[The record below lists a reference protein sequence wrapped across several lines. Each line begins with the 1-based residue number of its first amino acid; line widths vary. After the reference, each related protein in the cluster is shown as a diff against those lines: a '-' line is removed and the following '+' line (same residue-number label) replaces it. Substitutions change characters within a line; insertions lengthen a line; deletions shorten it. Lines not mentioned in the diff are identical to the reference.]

1 MTKKTNSNE
10 EELWLHNLRHYLPTQ
25 SPLKDFIHHNT
36 LHAFQELP
44 FHEALQQASETFGYR
59 SYMPLEHYRKAY
71 AGGRISEAAL
81 DSAIQRRFP
90 KESLAVIKQQLL
102 HGNYNEAIEARI
114 GAMHGCWHTEYHF
127 SPEKQVHPTLF
138 RIIGMYLDQGISTK
152 PFPGVQRGL
161 LAAVRK
167 LESDSYI
174 SLFQSER
181 ARLLLLHS
189 QCKLG
194 HLLSILVGNPE
205 WYEQY
210 LFDQQ
215 FAHPGWSGMVAVLE
229 AQPQSLLDGRKITLH
244 DFIAL
249 ELLLEIDALDS
260 AFGTT
265 WPPLADKVKK
275 RPSELF
281 ATPKDNTL
289 FQAYALWQEAYEF
302 TYYDSVLA
310 GLSSK
315 SSSETASPVAGF
327 DALFCID
334 DRECSLRRH
343 LESLH
348 PGSRTFGTP
357 GFFNID
363 CYYQPEHGKFH
374 TKICPA
380 PMQPGFLIKES
391 HNLGKTANDTHYT
404 KKSHGLLMGWLIAQT
419 LGFWSALKLFINI
432 FKPSVGP
439 ATTYSFRHSHQAS
452 SLSILASNPPQ
463 TSHGLQIGYTI
474 EEMADRVESLLLSIG
489 LHKGVQE
496 FVYVVG
502 HGASSINN
510 THYAGYDCGACS
522 GRPGS
527 VNARAFATMANH
539 PQVRAILA
547 QRGLQLDENTRFIG
561 ALHDTTRDEIQFY
574 DLDTLSEAQKA
585 THTAHVAVFEKAL
598 QANAVERSRRFE
610 LLSSHKSAEAIH
622 KGVKHRSVSLFEPRP
637 ELNHAT
643 NALCIIGP
651 RSFSKHVFLDRRA
664 FMNSYDPELD
674 HDGKHL
680 LGIIQAAA
688 PVCGGINLEYYFS
701 RVDNYRLG
709 AGTKLPHNVMG
720 LIGVANGTDGDLLTG
735 LPRQM
740 VEVHEPVRL
749 LMVIYQRR
757 EVILKVLQEF
767 GGTADWLDRQ
777 WVHLACIDPENG
789 ACYLYQNQDFV
800 PYTPQAQPLHIFNAE
815 LEAFLK
821 LESDLPVMIMED
833 AAWNM

>member
-1 MTKKTNSNE
+1 MTQKTHFNE
-10 EELWLHNLRHYLPTQ
+10 EEVWLHRLRHYLPSQ

-44 FHEALQQASETFGYR
+44 FHEALQQASEIFGFRTYL
-59 SYMPLEHYRKAY
+59 PLDHYRQAY
-71 AGGRISEAAL
+71 TSGRISNNAL
-81 DSAIQRRFP
+81 DASIQKFFP
-90 KESLAVIKQQLL
+90 KESNTVIKDQLL
-102 HGNYNEAIEARI
+102 NGSYNESIKPRI
-114 GAMHGCWHTEYHF
+114 GSLYSYWHSEYHF

-138 RIIGMYLDQGISTK
+138 RIIGMYLDQGIATK
-152 PFPGVQRGL
+152 PLPGLNKGL

-167 LESDSYI
+167 LENDSYI
-174 SLFQSER
+174 SVFKTER
-181 ARLLLLHS
+181 ARMLLLHS

-194 HLLSILVGNPE
+194 HLLSILVGNPD

-229 AQPQSLLDGRKITLH
+229 AQPHSLLDSRKITLH

-249 ELLLEIDALDS
+249 ELLLEIDVLDS

-265 WPPLADKVKK
+265 WAPLADRVNH
-275 RPSELF
+275 RPADLF
-281 ATPKDNTL
+281 SRTL
-289 FQAYALWQEAYEF
+289 PSTVFQALAIWQEAYEF
-302 TYYDSVLA
+302 TYYDAVLA
-310 GLSSK
+310 GLSTAAG
-315 SSSETASPVAGF
+315 ETPLEAAPGF

-334 DRECSLRRH
+334 DRECSLRRYIEN
-343 LESLH
+343 LS
-348 PGSRTFGTP
+348 PCSRTFGTP
-357 GFFNID
+357 GFFNVD

-380 PMQPGFLIKES
+380 PMQPGYLIKES
-391 HNLGKTANDTHYT
+391 HNMGKSANDTHYT

-419 LGFWSALKLFINI
+419 LGFWSALKLFVNI
-432 FKPSVGP
+432 FRPSVGP
-439 ATTYSFRHSHQAS
+439 ATTYSFRHSHQAA
-452 SLSILASNPPQ
+452 SLSILASTPPQ

-474 EEMADRVESLLLSIG
+474 EEMADRVEGLLLSIG
-489 LHKGVQE
+489 LHKNVQE
-496 FVYVVG
+496 LVYVVG

-539 PQVRAILA
+539 PQVRTLLA
-547 QRGLQLDENTRFIG
+547 QRGLELGATVRFIG

-574 DLDTLSEAQKA
+574 DIEDLSESQQAMHAQ
-585 THTAHVAVFEKAL
+585 HVAIFENAL
-598 QANAVERSRRFE
+598 QSNAVERSRRFE
-610 LLSSHKSAEAIH
+610 LLSSYKSAAAIH

-680 LGIIQAAA
+680 LRIIQAAA